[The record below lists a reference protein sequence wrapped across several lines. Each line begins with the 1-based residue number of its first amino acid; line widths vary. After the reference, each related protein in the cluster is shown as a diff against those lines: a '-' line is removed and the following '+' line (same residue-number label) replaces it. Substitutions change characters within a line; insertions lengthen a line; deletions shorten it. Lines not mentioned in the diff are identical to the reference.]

1 MQYASGGN
9 LEQVIEQRD
18 HDLPWS
24 VRMSLALDIAKGLS
38 YLHAMGWFHRDLT
51 SKVSEKFFT
60 ENLMI
65 HLINQRIILSI
76 ITNKYATLKL

>member
-9 LEQVIEQRD
+9 LEQVIEQKD

-65 HLINQRIILSI
+65 HLMKELFFPLALIN
-76 ITNKYATLKL
+76 TLL